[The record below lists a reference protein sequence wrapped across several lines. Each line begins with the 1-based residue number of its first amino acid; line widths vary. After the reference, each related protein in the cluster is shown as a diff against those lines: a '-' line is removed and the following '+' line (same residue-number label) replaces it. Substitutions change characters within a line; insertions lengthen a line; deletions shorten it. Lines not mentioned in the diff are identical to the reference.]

1 LELPT
6 NAKGHAAL
14 RREPVDTVAIY
25 QHFACRT
32 LAAISDAAEESRLSG
47 SIRPNNPYNLAA
59 VCFEGDTMERN
70 EASILHAN
78 IA

>member
-1 LELPT
+1 MGSLELAT

-14 RREPVDTVAIY
+14 GREPVDALTIY

-32 LAAISDAAEESRLSG
+32 LSAISDTAKESRLS
-47 SIRPNNPYNLAA
+47 SPIRPDNSHNLAA
-59 VCFEGDTMERN
+59 GDSMERH

>member
-1 LELPT
+1 LEFPT

-14 RREPVDTVAIY
+14 RREPVDAVTIY

-32 LAAISDAAEESRLSG
+32 LTAISDAAEQSRFPG
-47 SIRPNNPYNLAA
+47 PIRPDNPHNLAA
-59 VCFEGDTMERN
+59 VCLEGDSMERH

>member
-1 LELPT
+1 LELAT

-14 RREPVDTVAIY
+14 GREPVDALTIY

-32 LAAISDAAEESRLSG
+32 LSAISDTAKESRLS
-47 SIRPNNPYNLAA
+47 SPIRPDNSHNLAA
-59 VCFEGDTMERN
+59 VCLEGDSMERH